1 MSEIGQSMA
10 IGIAQNDSARPQS
23 SQDALDQALGI
34 GPFLLYDEEIQRL
47 VRSMAFVK
55 KGENKDGTPKVF
67 VNPKFAALAI
77 QASYTP
83 RASKFK
89 PIDAEIGMRRAAMI
103 FRRAKMKMNEAEYE
117 AGGALVADAIL
128 NTVVNPNY
136 LSAVDGFLVKMTK
149 VSPRSMEVTYR
160 EDKRKNTGGGFQ
172 P

>member
-1 MSEIGQSMA
+1 MSEIGQAMA
-10 IGIAQNDSARPQS
+10 IGVAQSDSARPQA

-34 GPFLLYDEEIQRL
+34 GPYLLKDEEMQKLIS
-47 VRSMAFVK
+47 SMAFVK
-55 KGENKDGTPKVF
+55 RVDEDGKPQIF
-67 VNPKFAALAI
+67 VKPSYAALKI

-89 PIDAEIGMRRAAMI
+89 AIDAEIGMRRARMI
-103 FRRAKMKMNEAEYE
+103 FRRAKMKMTEAEYE

-128 NTVVNPNY
+128 NTIVIPNY

-160 EDKRKNTGGGFQ
+160 EDKSKNVRGFT